1 MSTRTLGNRGEE
13 SAALYL
19 QQHGYEILGRNVRVG
34 HWEVDILAK
43 SDTHLV
49 FAEVKTRRSYPGAP
63 SKFGRPA
70 DAVDARK
77 KECLISAVY
86 TWRKQHS
93 GEYDTLIPN
102 IDILE
107 VYIDPSS
114 ETYRVLEIRHYRNAV
129 GGRKGS

>member
-86 TWRKQHS
+86 AWRKQHS

-129 GGRKGS
+129 GGRKGT

>member
-19 QQHGYEILGRNVRVG
+19 QQHGYEILGRNVRIG

-43 SDTHLV
+43 NDTHLV
-49 FAEVKTRRSYPGAP
+49 FAEVKTRRVYPGVP

-70 DAVDARK
+70 DAVDTRK
-77 KECLISAVY
+77 RDCLVRAVY
-86 TWRKQHS
+86 AWRKQHP
-93 GEYDTLIPN
+93 GEYGALIPN

-129 GGRKGS
+129 GGRKGT

>member
-1 MSTRTLGNRGEE
+1 MSTRTLGSRGEE

-19 QQHGYEILGRNVRVG
+19 QQHGYEILGRNVRIG

-43 SDTHLV
+43 NDTHLI
-49 FAEVKTRRSYPGAP
+49 FAEVKTRRSYPGVP

-70 DAVDARK
+70 DAVDERK
-77 KECLISAVY
+77 RDCLVSAVY
-86 TWRKQHS
+86 AWHKQHP

-129 GGRKGS
+129 GGRKGT

>member
-19 QQHGYEILGRNVRVG
+19 QQHGYEILGRNVRIG

-43 SDTHLV
+43 NDTHLV
-49 FAEVKTRRSYPGAP
+49 FAEVKTRRSYPGVP

-70 DAVDARK
+70 DAVDTRK
-77 KECLISAVY
+77 RDCLVSAVY
-86 TWRKQHS
+86 AWRKQHP

-114 ETYRVLEIRHYRNAV
+114 ETYRVLEIQHYRNAV
-129 GGRKGS
+129 GGRKGT